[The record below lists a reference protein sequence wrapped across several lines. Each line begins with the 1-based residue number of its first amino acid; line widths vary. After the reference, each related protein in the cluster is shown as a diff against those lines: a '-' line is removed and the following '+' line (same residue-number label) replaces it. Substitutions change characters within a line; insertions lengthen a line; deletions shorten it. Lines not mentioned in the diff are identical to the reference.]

1 MRRPPVRLLLA
12 TLLLLFLF
20 AIQAPI
26 AQEVSSA
33 PDKSGTSFY
42 DQCGTAEK
50 DVEQLSTALQR
61 GYCMGYVA
69 GLTHGVASSELIH
82 DVKSSE
88 RVFCLPEGVTNIQK
102 VRVIRKYISNHPEEA
117 HNPAQGQALM
127 ALREAFPC
135 GK

>member
-1 MRRPPVRLLLA
+1 MRLPLAALL
-12 TLLLLFLF
+12 TLSFF
-20 AIQAPI
+20 PIQAPT
-26 AQEVSSA
+26 AQEVPSP

-42 DQCGTAEK
+42 DECTTDK
-50 DVEQLSTALQR
+50 DPEQRSTADNLQR

-69 GLTHGVASSELIH
+69 GLTQGVASSELIH
-82 DVKSSE
+82 DVKPSK
-88 RVFCLPEGVTNIQK
+88 RIFCLPEGVTNIQK

-135 GK
+135 DK

>member
-1 MRRPPVRLLLA
+1 VRLLLA

-20 AIQAPI
+20 ATQAAI
-26 AQEVSSA
+26 AQGVPSV

-42 DQCGTAEK
+42 DECGTTDK
-50 DVEQLSTALQR
+50 DLGQRSTAENLQ
-61 GYCMGYVA
+61 GTYCMGYVA
-69 GLTHGVASSELIH
+69 GLTQGVASSELIH
-82 DVKSSE
+82 RVKPSE
-88 RVFCLPEGVTNIQK
+88 RLFCLPEGVTNIQK